1 MMTTTTMVSHFSGKM
16 FPKKNNLQSYYVWWG
31 HHLQYTVLDTYL
43 ISQKREFTKRPT
55 AGASQTE
62 RERLYGRCQISCN
75 KSKLNHSSLKK
86 ISKYLTMQNIF
97 MSPTRRKIQLKK
109 NDIKVFKR

>member
-86 ISKYLTMQNIF
+86 NIEIPHDAKYFYVSNTPKNSI
-97 MSPTRRKIQLKK
+97 KK
-109 NDIKVFKR
+109 KRYQGL